1 MVLTHTLDRGVLV
14 VTLHGDVV
22 ISDRAT
28 VSQQLAEVV
37 RSHLPRAVV
46 IELRTSVISAA
57 ALSAVLRAHR
67 QCGQAGMTLSAV
79 ATVASARRPARRA
92 TPVSAPR
99 SPAAS
104 TPPIPPSH
112 SLQPGTW
119 KKRPQRGCQHPDHAR
134 TLALTW
140 AKSRTL

>member
-14 VTLHGDVV
+14 VTLHGDVM

-79 ATVASARRPARRA
+79 ATVASARRLLKAGTDGSGLRVFARRA
-92 TPVSAPR
+92 DAVTAALTPTLP
-99 SPAAS
+99 PTP
-104 TPPIPPSH
+104 TPPTATPAP
-112 SLQPGTW
+112 
-119 KKRPQRGCQHPDHAR
+119 A
-134 TLALTW
+134 
-140 AKSRTL
+140 